1 MGTRGATALMLSR
14 MAEDIADLP
23 SPQRTTAVTAKG
35 SERRKE
41 NADSASRLTQLA
53 GTQSRTALHTG
64 SSLCPAGMTR
74 TVLGSSQTVGGC
86 VMPVLVLAVACAVMP
101 THRATAMPPL
111 RRSAEGRL
119 SIRIHATYHLETEP
133 AARQIASLGNS
144 VTLRC
149 REASPERRQP
159 PTSGTEAAISLHAGR
174 YWSAERIDARA
185 TVIAALARHS
195 STSC

>member
-1 MGTRGATALMLSR
+1 MLSR

-53 GTQSRTALHTG
+53 GTRSRTALHTG

-74 TVLGSSQTVGGC
+74 TVLGSSQIVGGL
-86 VMPVLVLAVACAVMP
+86 VMTVFVLAVACAVMP
-101 THRATAMPPL
+101 THRATAMPPVG
-111 RRSAEGRL
+111 RSADGHL
-119 SIRIHATYHLETEP
+119 SIRIHVTYYLETVP
-133 AARQIASLGNS
+133 VARQIAPLGNS
-144 VTLRC
+144 ATLHC
-149 REASPERRQP
+149 REASPERRRP
-159 PTSGTEAAISLHAGR
+159 PASGTEAVISLHAGR
-174 YWSAERIDARA
+174 YWGGERIDARA
-185 TVIAALARHS
+185 TVLAALARYS